1 MNPSTYD
8 PYDTFSMV
16 QVTTK
21 LWREAFELVQ
31 RLGVMA
37 EADHQK
43 ARRLEQIAW
52 ARYTRRVYKMNEAED
67 THWGAL

>member
-21 LWREAFELVQ
+21 LWREAWELVQ
-31 RLGVMA
+31 RLAVMA
-37 EADHQK
+37 EADHPK

-67 THWGAL
+67 IHWGAL